1 MTSGGFCGDIKGR
14 QIGAGIDQISACL
27 GERDRSCGGIDGI
40 VDAVINAVAVI
51 CPIWVI
57 DGVNGGD
64 HITGSGGIFYKH
76 RWRCHG

>member
-1 MTSGGFCGDIKGR
+1 M
-14 QIGAGIDQISACL
+14 